1 MIKSCISFIHFLNF
15 KQKKNF
21 LNLQILI
28 LFNAFLELFS
38 VSLIIPFIG
47 LISNLDNFLKNDF
60 VKFFYSFF
68 GFTDNIEF
76 ILFVGVIIIIFL
88 ILSAA
93 SSILTTW
100 QLNLFCNQTGYEVGL
115 KLFSY
120 YLNESINFHSR
131 RQTSNLINNI
141 TTETNRLTN
150 SVLYNILIFNSK
162 IFIIFPIILF
172 LLFYN
177 IKISVISLFFFSLIY
192 LFLFQI
198 FKKKL
203 YSYGNIFSKQNNLRI
218 NLINETL
225 NGIRE
230 IKIYKQINNYLK
242 RFAISSL
249 VLSKTQA
256 ATNAIV
262 MVPRYLLE
270 LSTFG
275 FLVFLILYLS
285 VYKQSF
291 FLDFLPLISIFALAG
306 LKLIPA
312 LHQLYTCVSHLK
324 SHIAAYE
331 NLKHDLFYS
340 KKLIKKQENYIKK
353 IDINHKTIKGKN
365 IFSLEK
371 VGFAYFSKNNTKN
384 YALRDINLIIPRNAI
399 IGLVGESGSGKSTL
413 LDLICGFIQPQR
425 GKIFIDDI
433 DLSPEKIID
442 WQNRISYVSQKNFF
456 LNESI
461 LKNIIIV
468 GDTLRRHNFNRVLE
482 ITELKGLI
490 KSIKFRYNNKIGE
503 FGSRLSGGQK
513 QRIAIA
519 RALYKVSDLV
529 IFDEA
534 TNALDANSESNI
546 IKNISTL
553 KKEKSFLIASH
564 RVSSLKNCD
573 LIYLL
578 KNGQINDSG
587 TYSELLKK
595 NIYFRSLLDLNADN
609 S

>member
-1 MIKSCISFIHFLNF
+1 MIRSCISFVQFLNI
-15 KQKKNF
+15 KQKKSF
-21 LNLQILI
+21 FNLQILI

-38 VSLIIPFIG
+38 LSLIIPFIG

-60 VKFFYSFF
+60 VKIFYLFFA
-68 GFTDNIEF
+68 FTNNTEF
-76 ILFVGVIIIIFL
+76 ILFAGFVIIILL
-88 ILSAA
+88 ILSAIT
-93 SSILTTW
+93 SILTTW

-120 YLNESINFHSR
+120 YVNESINFHSA

-141 TTETNRLTN
+141 TNETNRLTN
-150 SVLYNILIFNSK
+150 SILYNILIFNSK
-162 IFIIFPIILF
+162 IFIILPLILF

-177 IKISVISLFFFSLIY
+177 IKISIISLFFFSLIY
-192 LFLFQI
+192 FILFQT

-203 YSYGNIFSKQNNLRI
+203 YSYGQILSKQNNFRI

-230 IKIYKQINNYLK
+230 IKIYKQVNNYLK
-242 RFAISSL
+242 RFSFSSL
-249 VLSKTQA
+249 ILAKTQA
-256 ATNAIV
+256 VTNAIV

-270 LSTFG
+270 FSTFS
-275 FLVFLILYLS
+275 FLIFLILYLS
-285 VYKQSF
+285 VYKQSH
-291 FLDFLPLISIFALAG
+291 FLDFLPLISVFALAG

-331 NLKHDLFYS
+331 NLKYDLFNS
-340 KKLIKKQENYIKK
+340 KKLIKKQDNFIKK
-353 IDINHKTIKGKN
+353 IKKKNRIIKVKN
-365 IFSLEK
+365 ILRLEK
-371 VGFAYFSKNNTKN
+371 VSFGYFSKNNRKN
-384 YALRDINLIIPRNAI
+384 YILRDINLIIPKNAI
-399 IGLVGESGSGKSTL
+399 IGLVGKSGSGKSTL
-413 LDLICGFIQPQR
+413 LDLISGFIYR
-425 GKIFIDDI
+425 EKGKIFIDDI
-433 DLSPEKIID
+433 LLQPEKILD

-461 LKNIIIV
+461 LKNIIS
-468 GDTLRRHNFNRVLE
+468 GSSPLRLSYFKRVLE
-482 ITELKGLI
+482 ITDLNSLI
-490 KSIKFRYNNKIGE
+490 KSLKFRHNEKIGE

-534 TNALDANSESNI
+534 TNALDANSENHI

-553 KKEKSFLIASH
+553 KNEKSFLIASH
-564 RVSSLKNCD
+564 RVNSLKNCD

-578 KNGQINDSG
+578 KDGQIQDTG
-587 TYSELLKK
+587 TYSELFKK
-595 NIYFRSLLDLNADN
+595 NIYFRSLLDLN
-609 S
+609 

>member
-38 VSLIIPFIG
+38 LSLIIPFIG
-47 LISNLDNFLKNDF
+47 LISNLDNFLKNDL

-68 GFTDNIEF
+68 GFTNNIEF

-88 ILSAA
+88 ILSAI
-93 SSILTTW
+93 SSTLTTW
-100 QLNLFCNQTGYEVGL
+100 QLNLFCNHTGYEIGL

-120 YLNESINFHSR
+120 YLNESINFHTR

-141 TTETNRLTN
+141 TNETNRLTN
-150 SVLYNILIFNSK
+150 SILYNILIFNSK
-162 IFIIFPIILF
+162 IFVILPIIFF
-172 LLFYN
+172 LLLYN
-177 IKISVISLFFFSLIY
+177 IKISIISIFFFSLIY
-192 LFLFQI
+192 FLLFQI

-203 YSYGNIFSKQNNLRI
+203 HSYGQILSKQNNLRI

-242 RFAISSL
+242 RFALSSL

-270 LSTFG
+270 LCTFG
-275 FLVFLILYLS
+275 FLIFLMLYLS

-312 LHQLYTCVSHLK
+312 LHQLYTCISHLK

-353 IDINHKTIKGKN
+353 IDTNHKTIKGKN

-503 FGSRLSGGQK
+503 FGSKLSGGQK

-578 KNGQINDSG
+578 KNGQINDIG

-595 NIYFRSLLDLNADN
+595 NIYFRSLLDLNANN